1 VITPFWE
8 WAVARDAQGASV
20 GVCSTRHAAVQALSK
35 ALIASGRPCR
45 GQVSPVT
52 LVRPVHDHPGYLRG
66 SPEYEAVFDGLVIQW
81 S

>member
-1 VITPFWE
+1 MVAPFWE
-8 WAVARDAQGASV
+8 WVVARDAQGASA

-35 ALIASGRPCR
+35 ALIASGRPSR
-45 GQVSPVT
+45 GQVAPVT
-52 LVRPVHDHPGYLRG
+52 LIRPVHDNPGYLRG